1 MIYDVNYFIKKFEAI
16 PEDLWITG
24 LYYSLDRS
32 GFCAL
37 GHCGVTKI
45 ERTEE
50 ADALESLFISNL
62 RDIQKVHI
70 KLRLVTSINDGLI
83 DKYNQPT
90 PKKRIL
96 AALYDIKKI
105 QEKTGPGS
113 PVSEKF
119 SNETNLTK
127 VGIVKETV
135 DEVKKSIK

>member
-24 LYYSLDRS
+24 LYYSRDRS

-37 GHCGVTKI
+37 GHCGVTEI
-45 ERTEE
+45 DRTEE

-70 KLRLVTSINDGLI
+70 KVRLVASINDGLI
-83 DKYNQPT
+83 DKYKQPT

-105 QEKTGPGS
+105 QEKSNPGI
-113 PVSEKF
+113 PVSGKF

-135 DEVKKSIK
+135 DEVKKSIE